1 MKKRRL
7 RLWNIYV
14 LVLLFIA
21 GTAKAPGE
29 ASFRTLINA
38 LKLRLDKRVATP
50 FVQAFFP
57 PHEKVDQ
64 LLCDLIDEESEQID
78 TAAFQLTDGR
88 IARAL
93 SGAHGRGVKVT
104 IVADV
109 GALGRF
115 NKVVGLFNEGVPV
128 FIYPQNEASQG
139 SLMHNKIMLLHSLEC
154 IVTGSMNFTR
164 SGMESNQE
172 NLLIIQHQP
181 LFKEYVHQF
190 KYLVQQTTP
199 LGMR

>member
-1 MKKRRL
+1 MKKRWL
-7 RLWNIYV
+7 KLWHLYV
-14 LVLLFIA
+14 MAILLGI
-21 GTAKAPGE
+21 GTIKAPRE
-29 ASFRTLINA
+29 TLCRALINT

-64 LLCDLIDEESEQID
+64 LLCDLIYEESEQID
-78 TAAFQLTDGR
+78 TAAFQLTDAR

-93 SGAHGRGVKVT
+93 SDAHGRGVKVT
-104 IVADV
+104 IVADI

-115 NKVVGLFNEGVPV
+115 NKVVGLFNEGIPV
-128 FIYPQNEASQG
+128 FIYPQNEAAQG
-139 SLMHNKIMLLHSLEC
+139 SLMHNKIMILHSLEC
-154 IVTGSMNFTR
+154 VVTGSMNFTR

-190 KYLVQQTTP
+190 KYLIQQTTP